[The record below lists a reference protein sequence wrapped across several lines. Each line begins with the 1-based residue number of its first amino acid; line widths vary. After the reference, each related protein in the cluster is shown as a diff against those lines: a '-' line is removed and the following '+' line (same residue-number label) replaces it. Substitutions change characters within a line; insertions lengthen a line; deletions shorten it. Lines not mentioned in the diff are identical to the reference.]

1 MTKPDDLVNSVY
13 RGDGDGMYPGLT
25 KRELFAAMIMQG
37 LMTKNNSLKPY
48 YAVAASAVHAA
59 DTLIKQLNENPYEL
73 D

>member
-37 LMTKNNSLKPY
+37 IVSRVGDINTSRGKAFLSIQ
-48 YAVAASAVHAA
+48 AA
-59 DTLIKQLNENPYEL
+59 DALIEQLNETEK
-73 D
+73 